1 MSTLTPFVA
10 PPNAG
15 LPGVALVSIS
25 RLQSLCE
32 TVAPR
37 YAGQAR
43 FFSVRE
49 GYAAAVAALQAYV
62 DAGSV
67 DVVLA
72 AGSNGA
78 YLRDHLSVPVV
89 MVKVNGFD
97 VLNAITRA
105 STGWPGARIGLVLH
119 ETIAHELDE
128 LGPWLNVGLVQRA
141 YRSPDDVRLAVE
153 QLAAGGCGVIIGP
166 GMACDLAQQAG
177 IDSVFLYS
185 LGAVEEAF
193 ERSVELARVSRQQEA
208 RRRRLNTIVAHLR
221 DGVAAFDHAGQLEA
235 VNPAML
241 DLLGVVPDATRGDGL
256 VSDEARAAGLASNM
270 ANDGL
275 APGATG
281 GRGFAPDAARGEG
294 LVSDL
299 ARGANH
305 AHARVAR
312 AFAPLLREALAAT
325 APGDGVIER
334 IERIER
340 IEQIGGRALS
350 VNCVPIVEQGVRAG
364 FVVTAQDALV
374 AQRIERSLRTSQRPR
389 HLVARHRL
397 DDLIG
402 ASPALARVRRLAQ
415 AGAAHDATVLLTGES
430 GTGKELVAQGIHN
443 ASRRRGNP
451 FVAFNCAAL
460 PEGLIESEL
469 FGHEEGAFTGA
480 RRGGKPGLF
489 EIAHTGTIFLDEIGE
504 MPAALQSRL
513 LRVLQEREVMKLGA
527 GRATPIDVRVIA
539 ATHRDLLALVE
550 QGAFRADLYFRL
562 NLLQIKLP
570 PLRERRADI
579 APLAR
584 HLLARSA
591 LQYGLPAASFE
602 RVLAFLEPLFAQ
614 YAWPGNV
621 RELENLLGRAA
632 IYVGDGGHDLAIES
646 SDDVAGN
653 SPATA
658 LPDWLAVFPE
668 FGRLGPAAAA
678 LAGPAGTPPEVA
690 AGSSPQR
697 STPTRADALQ
707 ALERSGGN
715 RAAASR
721 ALGIGRTTLWRL
733 LKG

>member
-1 MSTLTPFVA
+1 MSTFTSFVA
-10 PPNAG
+10 DSNPG

-37 YAGQAR
+37 YAARAR
-43 FFSVRE
+43 FFPVRE
-49 GYAAAVAALQAYV
+49 GYGAAVAALQAYV

-78 YLRDHLSVPVV
+78 YLQAHLNVPVV
-89 MVKVNGFD
+89 TVKVNGFD
-97 VLNAITRA
+97 VLNAITHA
-105 STGWPGARIGLVLH
+105 TATWPDARIGLVLH
-119 ETIAHELDE
+119 ETISHELDE
-128 LGPWLNVGLVQRA
+128 LGPWFNVDLKQRA
-141 YRSPDDVRLAVE
+141 YRSIDDVRLAVG
-153 QLAAGGCGVIIGP
+153 QLAADGCGVIIGP

-177 IDSVFLYS
+177 MESVFLYS
-185 LGAVEEAF
+185 FGAVEEAF
-193 ERSVELARVSRQQEA
+193 ERSVELARVSRRKES
-208 RRRRLNTIVAHLR
+208 RRMRLNTIVAHLR
-221 DGVAAFDHAGQLEA
+221 DGVAAFDDAGQLEA

-241 DLLGVVPDATRGDGL
+241 ELLGLAD
-256 VSDEARAAGLASNM
+256 DEAH
-270 ANDGL
+270 
-275 APGATG
+275 
-281 GRGFAPDAARGEG
+281 GRRQ
-294 LVSDL
+294 
-299 ARGANH
+299 
-305 AHARVAR
+305 VAR
-312 AFAPLLREALAAT
+312 ALAPLLRDTRAADQ
-325 APGDGVIER
+325 PVDG
-334 IERIER
+334 R

-350 VNCVPIVEQGVRAG
+350 VNCVPIVEQGVRTG

-374 AQRIERSLRTSQRPR
+374 AQRIDHSLRTSQRPR

-402 ASPALARVRRLAQ
+402 ESAALARVRRLAR

-504 MPAALQSRL
+504 MPPALQSRL

-527 GRATPIDVRVIA
+527 GRATPVDVRVIA
-539 ATHRDLLALVE
+539 ATHRDLHALVE

-570 PLRERRADI
+570 PLRERRDDI

-584 HLLARSA
+584 HLLGRGA
-591 LQYGLPAASFE
+591 LQYGLSAAALE
-602 RVLAFLEPLFAQ
+602 RVLAFLAPLFAN

-621 RELENLLGRAA
+621 RELENLLARAA
-632 IYVGDGGHDLAIES
+632 IYAGDPAVHPA
-646 SDDVAGN
+646 DDSAGN
-653 SPATA
+653 SPADV
-658 LPDWLAVFPE
+658 LPDWQAVFPE
-668 FGRLGPAAAA
+668 FGRIGPATADAASKA
-678 LAGPAGTPPEVA
+678 SGSAPASA
-690 AGSSPQR
+690 SPR
-697 STPTRADALQ
+697 APLTRADALR

-733 LKG
+733 LKT

>member
-1 MSTLTPFVA
+1 MSTFTPFLANPSPAVDV
-10 PPNAG
+10 G
-15 LPGVALVSIS
+15 RPGVALVSIS

-32 TVAPR
+32 AVAPR
-37 YAGQAR
+37 YAGRAK
-43 FFSVRE
+43 FFTVRE
-49 GYAAAVAALQAYV
+49 GYGAAVAALQAYV

-67 DVVLA
+67 DVVLS

-78 YLRDHLSVPVV
+78 YLQENLSVPVV

-97 VLNAITRA
+97 VLSAITRA
-105 STGWPGARIGLVLH
+105 TATWPQARIGLVLH
-119 ETIAHELDE
+119 EAIAQELAD
-128 LGPWLNVGLVQRA
+128 LSPLLNVDLRQRA
-141 YRSPDDVRLAVE
+141 YRSIDEVRLAVDE
-153 QLAAGGCGVIIGP
+153 LAAQGCRVVVGA

-177 IDSVFLYS
+177 MESVFLYS
-185 LGAVEEAF
+185 LAAVEEAF
-193 ERSVELARVSRQQEA
+193 ERSVELARVSRQKESK
-208 RRRRLNTIVAHLR
+208 RVRLNTIVAHLR
-221 DGVAAFDHAGQLEA
+221 DGVAAFDEAGQLEA

-241 DLLGVVPDATRGDGL
+241 DLLGSGSAQAAPQD
-256 VSDEARAAGLASNM
+256 DEDTS
-270 ANDGL
+270 
-275 APGATG
+275 
-281 GRGFAPDAARGEG
+281 
-294 LVSDL
+294 
-299 ARGANH
+299 
-305 AHARVAR
+305 ARVGR
-312 AFAPLLREALAAT
+312 ALAPLLRETRVADQ
-325 APGDGVIER
+325 PVD
-334 IERIER
+334 ER
-340 IEQIGGRALS
+340 IEQIGGRALIVS
-350 VNCVPIVEQGVRAG
+350 CVPIIEQGARAG

-374 AQRIERSLRTSQRPR
+374 AQRIDRSLRTSQRPR

-402 ASPALARVRRLAQ
+402 ASVALERVRRLAR
-415 AGAAHDATVLLTGES
+415 AGAAHDATVLLSGES

-527 GRATPIDVRVIA
+527 GRATPVDVRVIA
-539 ATHRDLLALVE
+539 ATHRDLHALVE

-584 HLLARSA
+584 HLLERSA
-591 LQYGLPAASFE
+591 LQYGLSAAALG
-602 RVLAFLEPLFAQ
+602 RVLAFLDPLFAN

-621 RELENLLGRAA
+621 RELENLLARAA
-632 IYVGDGGHDLAIES
+632 IYIGDGTSEMS
-646 SDDVAGN
+646 GN
-653 SPATA
+653 STADA

-668 FGRLGPAAAA
+668 FGRIRLSGDERITEASQDARP
-678 LAGPAGTPPEVA
+678 
-690 AGSSPQR
+690 GSTAPRASPSR
-697 STPTRADALQ
+697 EDVLR
-707 ALERSGGN
+707 ALEQSGGN

>member
-1 MSTLTPFVA
+1 MSTFTPFVA
-10 PPNAG
+10 NPSPAVDAG
-15 LPGVALVSIS
+15 RPGVALVSIS

-32 TVAPR
+32 AVAPR
-37 YAGQAR
+37 YAGRAK
-43 FFSVRE
+43 FFTVRE
-49 GYAAAVAALQAYV
+49 GYGAAVAALQAYV

-67 DVVLA
+67 DVVLS

-78 YLRDHLSVPVV
+78 YLRENLSVPVV

-97 VLNAITRA
+97 VLSAITRA
-105 STGWPGARIGLVLH
+105 TATWPQTRIGLVLH
-119 ETIAHELDE
+119 EAIAQELAD
-128 LGPWLNVGLVQRA
+128 LSPLLNVDLRQRA
-141 YRSPDDVRLAVE
+141 YRSVDEVRLAVNE
-153 QLAAGGCGVIIGP
+153 LAAQGCRVVVGA

-177 IDSVFLYS
+177 MESVFLYS
-185 LGAVEEAF
+185 LAAVEEAF
-193 ERSVELARVSRQQEA
+193 ERSVELARVSRQKESK
-208 RRRRLNTIVAHLR
+208 RVRLNTIVAHLR
-221 DGVAAFDHAGQLEA
+221 DGVAAFDEAGQLEA

-241 DLLGVVPDATRGDGL
+241 ELLGLGAAQQFPKD
-256 VSDEARAAGLASNM
+256 DE
-270 ANDGL
+270 DT
-275 APGATG
+275 P
-281 GRGFAPDAARGEG
+281 
-294 LVSDL
+294 
-299 ARGANH
+299 
-305 AHARVAR
+305 ARVAR
-312 AFAPLLREALAAT
+312 ALAPLLRETRT
-325 APGDGVIER
+325 AEQPVD
-334 IERIER
+334 ER
-340 IEQIGGRALS
+340 IEQIGGRALI
-350 VNCVPIVEQGVRAG
+350 VNCVPIVEQGARAG

-374 AQRIERSLRTSQRPR
+374 AQRIDRSLRTSQRPR

-402 ASPALARVRRLAQ
+402 ASVALERVRRLAR
-415 AGAAHDATVLLTGES
+415 AGAAHDATVLLSGES

-527 GRATPIDVRVIA
+527 GRATPVDVRVIA
-539 ATHRDLLALVE
+539 ATHRDLHALVE
-550 QGAFRADLYFRL
+550 QGSFRADLYFRL

-584 HLLARSA
+584 HLLERSA
-591 LQYGLPAASFE
+591 LQYGLSAAALE
-602 RVLAFLEPLFAQ
+602 RVLAFLDPLFAN

-621 RELENLLGRAA
+621 RELENLLARAA
-632 IYVGDGGHDLAIES
+632 IYMGDVTGEMS
-646 SDDVAGN
+646 GN
-653 SPATA
+653 STADA
-658 LPDWLAVFPE
+658 LPDWQAVFPE
-668 FGRLGPAAAA
+668 FARVR
-678 LAGPAGTPPEVA
+678 PAGVERVTQAPQGSPP
-690 AGSSPQR
+690 GSSAPR
-697 STPTRADALQ
+697 ATPSREDALR

-715 RAAASR
+715 RVAASR